1 MAKLTVRPVTKGL
14 CKVRMR
20 TADADG
26 GCGRRMRMADGGQ
39 RKKKKKKIHSLKV
52 INGSIKLYMPRYS
65 V

>member
-1 MAKLTVRPVTKGL
+1 M
-14 CKVRMR
+14 RMR

-26 GCGRRMRMADGGQ
+26 GRRTADGG
-39 RKKKKKKIHSLKV
+39 KKKKKIHSLKV